1 MPNPTIKP
9 LFVALFMVTMF
20 AGMIFIHTG
29 HQAFALAMIIGSAA
43 AMVAMFYAWVLTP
56 LEDAH

>member
-1 MPNPTIKP
+1 
-9 LFVALFMVTMF
+9 
-20 AGMIFIHTG
+20 MIFIHTG
-29 HQAFALAMIIGSAA
+29 HKDFAVASILGSAA